1 VEKKMNF
8 EIKDAFA
15 KMLKGGIIMDV
26 TSVEEAKLAQECGA
40 CAVMALEKNPQQI
53 RKEGGIARM
62 ADPKLIKDI
71 MSAVTIPVMA
81 KVRIG
86 HFAEANIL
94 EHLGVDFIDESE
106 VLTPVCYDQYIDK
119 KSYKVPF
126 VSGARNLE
134 EALRRI
140 NEGAAMIRTKGE
152 AGTGDVSEAVKHIR
166 TIYQEIQ
173 EISNKSEEELIE
185 YAKKTRVPVELVK
198 KTIELKRLPV
208 VNFAAGGIATPSDI
222 SLLMQ
227 LGADGV
233 FVGSGIFNSS
243 NPKKRGTAMAMVT
256 SQWNNIEVLAKQS
269 EDLGEPMFGVNIQN
283 LTDKWSTRTE
293 VDANTTSKTSTTQT

>member
-1 VEKKMNF
+1 MSTKNNF
-8 EIKDAFA
+8 EIKAAFA

-26 TSVEEAKLAQECGA
+26 VSVEQAIIAQECGA
-40 CAVMALEKNPQQI
+40 AAVMALEKNPQQI
-53 RKEGGIARM
+53 RKEGGVVRM
-62 ADPKLIKDI
+62 ADPMLIKEI
-71 MSAVTIPVMA
+71 MQAVTIPVMA

-86 HFAEANIL
+86 HFAEAQIL

-106 VLTPVCYDQYIDK
+106 VLTPVCFDSYIDK
-119 KSYKVPF
+119 KSFSVPF

-140 NEGAAMIRTKGE
+140 QEGAAMIRTKGE

-166 TIYQEIQ
+166 AINEEIKA
-173 EISNKSEEELIE
+173 ISIKTREELSV
-185 YAKKTRVPVELVK
+185 YAERIRVPLELVE
-198 KTIELKRLPV
+198 KTISLQRLPV
-208 VNFAAGGIATPSDI
+208 VNFAAGGIATPADI

-243 NPKKRGTAMAMVT
+243 NPKKRATAMALVT

-269 EDLGEPMFGVNIQN
+269 EDLGEPMFGVSVEN
-283 LTDKWSTRTE
+283 LQSKWSTRTE
-293 VDANTTSKTSTTQT
+293 T

>member
-1 VEKKMNF
+1 MNF

-40 CAVMALEKNPQQI
+40 TAVMALEKNPQQI
-53 RKEGGIARM
+53 RKEGGVVRM

-71 MSAVTIPVMA
+71 MGAVTIPVMA

-86 HFAEANIL
+86 HFAEAQIL
-94 EHLGVDFIDESE
+94 EHIGVDFIDESE

-119 KSYKVPF
+119 KSFKVPF
-126 VSGARNLE
+126 VSGVRNLD

-152 AGTGDVSEAVKHIR
+152 AGTGDVSEAVKHIK
-166 TIYQEIQ
+166 TVITEI
-173 EISNKSEEELIE
+173 ELLSHKTHHELRE
-185 YAKKTRVPVELVK
+185 YAERIQVPIELVE
-198 KTIELKRLPV
+198 KTIELKRLPI

-243 NPKKRGTAMAMVT
+243 NPKKRGTAMALVT
-256 SQWNNIEVLAKQS
+256 SQFNNIEVLSKQS
-269 EDLGEPMFGVNIQN
+269 ENLGEPMFGVNIQN
-283 LTDKWSTRTE
+283 MTSKWSNRTE
-293 VDANTTSKTSTTQT
+293 T

>member
-1 VEKKMNF
+1 MNF

-26 TSVEEAKLAQECGA
+26 TSVDEAKLAQECGA
-40 CAVMALEKNPQQI
+40 TAVMALEKNPQQI

-71 MSAVTIPVMA
+71 MNAVTIPVMA

-152 AGTGDVSEAVKHIR
+152 AGTGDVSEAVKHIKA
-166 TIYQEIQ
+166 IYREIE
-173 EISNKSEEELIE
+173 EISKGTEEELIE
-185 YAKKTRVPVELVK
+185 YAKKTRVPIELVK
-198 KTIELKRLPV
+198 KTIDLKRLPV
-208 VNFAAGGIATPSDI
+208 VNFAAGGIATPADI

-283 LTDKWSTRTE
+283 LSNMNKWSTRTE
-293 VDANTTSKTSTTQT
+293 VEAQTTSKTSTPTQT